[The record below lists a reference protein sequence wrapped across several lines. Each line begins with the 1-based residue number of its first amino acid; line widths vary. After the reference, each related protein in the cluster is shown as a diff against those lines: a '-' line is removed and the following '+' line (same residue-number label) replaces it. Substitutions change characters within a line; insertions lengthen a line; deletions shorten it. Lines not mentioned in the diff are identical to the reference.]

1 MLNKIKLYYNL
12 TKPGIIYGNDISA
25 TAGFLLAS
33 SLADSF
39 DFGLLVATLL
49 GISLVIACGCVVNN
63 YIDRGLDQKMAR
75 TQKRALVSGEISTRS
90 ALIYGV
96 VLGLLGFL
104 VLTIYTNFLTVLLGM
119 VGLFSYLVLYSVGKR
134 QSEHG
139 TLIGTIA
146 GATPIVA
153 GYCAVTNSFDAAA
166 LLLFLAMAFWQ
177 MPHFYAIAMFR
188 AKDYAAA
195 GLPVLPVK
203 KGVSITKLQIVL
215 YIVAFIVEA
224 AMLSVLG
231 YTGNIYL
238 AVMLAVGLYW
248 LYKAYAGIKAK
259 DSVKWARGMFGFSL
273 IVLLTFSFMLSVG
286 ALLP

>member
-1 MLNKIKLYYNL
+1 MKEKIKLYYNL
-12 TKPGIIYGNDISA
+12 TKTGIIYGNDVSA

-33 SLADSF
+33 ALVGSF
-39 DFGLLVATLL
+39 DFGLLLATLL
-49 GISLVIACGCVVNN
+49 GISLIIACGCVVNN

-75 TQKRALVSGEISTRS
+75 TEKRALVSGKISNRN

-96 VLGLLGFL
+96 ALGLLGFL

-119 VGLFSYLVLYSVGKR
+119 VGLFAYLVLYSVGKR

-153 GYCAVTNSFDAAA
+153 GYCAVTNNFDGAA
-166 LLLFLAMAFWQ
+166 LLLFLTMVFWQ

-203 KGVSITKLQIVL
+203 KGLPVTKLQMVL
-215 YIVAFIVEA
+215 YIAAFTLEA
-224 AMLSVLG
+224 AMLTVLG
-231 YTGNIYL
+231 YTGNIFL
-238 AVMLAVGLYW
+238 AVMLAIGLFW
-248 LYKAYAGIKAK
+248 LYKAYLGLKAK
-259 DSVKWARGMFGFSL
+259 DSVKWARDMFGFSL